1 MPELVEI
8 ADEIGPAVILHVY
21 DPDVGMKG
29 VVVIDTTVHG
39 RASGG
44 TRMLPDITT
53 EEMAGLARAMTHKYA
68 TLDIPADGTKAG
80 IWANPTISGRQRE
93 DILRAFGKAVRPLL
107 TSGLFLGTDMGTA
120 TDYGSVSR
128 QYSRGAGHINDVY
141 RKRSLVP
148 MTRELSKTHLIVKVL
163 LIVQNRS
170 LFTDIDKLPLED

>member
-120 TDYGSVSR
+120 TDYEPVVRQHSR
-128 QYSRGAGHINDVY
+128 REGPAAGFY
-141 RKRSLVP
+141 RRSPLVP
-148 MTRELSKTHLIVKVL
+148 VL
-163 LIVQNRS
+163 GNCLKHTQLLRCFR
-170 LFTDIDKLPLED
+170 LF